1 MAKSMKKKPAAKS
14 SSKKPPLKKS
24 AKASAKKP
32 ASKPSSKSA
41 SKPKAAAAMEN
52 PSRVTTGKGPGP
64 ESIGRDLVSMFNRGL
79 FKEIEDKFWSP
90 SIVSVEGIGMAW
102 HGRKAVEAKNNGWME
117 QNEIQGAAAEGPFVG
132 ASGFAVKFRMDVVER
147 ASGKRTVMDEVGVYT
162 VQDGKIVREEFM
174 YGSAKG

>member
-1 MAKSMKKKPAAKS
+1 MAKSMKKKPAVRS
-14 SSKKPPLKKS
+14 SVKKKS
-24 AKASAKKP
+24 AAKKP
-32 ASKPSSKSA
+32 A
-41 SKPKAAAAMEN
+41 PKAAAKKPTAKSKAAPVQEN
-52 PSRVTTGKGPGP
+52 PSRVTTGKGAGP
-64 ESIGRDLVSMFNRGL
+64 DAIGRELVSMFNRGL

-102 HGRKAVEAKNNGWME
+102 HGRKAVEAKNTGWME

-174 YGSAKG
+174 YGAAKG

>member
-14 SSKKPPLKKS
+14 SSKKS
-24 AKASAKKP
+24 AAKKP
-32 ASKPSSKSA
+32 VKASTKKPAAKLASKAKSA
-41 SKPKAAAAMEN
+41 PAMDN

-64 ESIGRDLVSMFNRGL
+64 EAIGRDLVSMFNRGL

-174 YGSAKG
+174 YGGAKG